1 MLIQNEAKNL
11 ITQLRENNGSEPIL
25 LARNRVRDIVCRVK
39 HKEDK
44 NILNTSVL
52 MRGFKYHVEMTF
64 SSLFDLESM
73 TVSEWTVDK
82 KCQTKRAV
90 GVGLGVSTLEDIRKM
105 IETLSSFASGN
116 KRNKIHEKGKNR
128 LGFYP
133 IEYSV

>member
-1 MLIQNEAKNL
+1 MAQSEGQNWGIFGEGYDLASKSADGCTKTVREILDSFGGREALLIQNEAKNL

-73 TVSEWTVDK
+73 
-82 KCQTKRAV
+82 
-90 GVGLGVSTLEDIRKM
+90 
-105 IETLSSFASGN
+105 
-116 KRNKIHEKGKNR
+116 
-128 LGFYP
+128 
-133 IEYSV
+133 